1 MSLMGQGTVSDVGL
15 EPHSD
20 RYSGIALPPD
30 ARAPLGG
37 FQTVNQPRLN
47 LRFSLSLRDS
57 AMVGAAPIE
66 PSSSA
71 ALLNSGARNGVRF
84 RFTKLICEGRKIG
97 ILQGSL

>member
-37 FQTVNQPRLN
+37 FQTVNQPR
-47 LRFSLSLRDS
+47 FP
-57 AMVGAAPIE
+57 GAHPKTRPE
-66 PSSSA
+66 PEKLA
-71 ALLNSGARNGVRF
+71 VVVIKAVRQGNAQGLTVVALNSR
-84 RFTKLICEGRKIG
+84 
-97 ILQGSL
+97 